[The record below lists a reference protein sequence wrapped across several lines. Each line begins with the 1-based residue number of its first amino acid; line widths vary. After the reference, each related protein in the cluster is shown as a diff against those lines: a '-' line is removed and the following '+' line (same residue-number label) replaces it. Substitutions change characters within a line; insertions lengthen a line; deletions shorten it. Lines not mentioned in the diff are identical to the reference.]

1 MLWHARP
8 SSTKM
13 RVLLQRVGHASV
25 TVEGV
30 ERARIREGLLLFV
43 GICRDDGPEDI
54 AWLVKKIL
62 SLRVFEDQDGK
73 MNRSILETG
82 GEALV
87 VSQFTLHAR
96 MRKGTRPS
104 FDRSAPPELAEPLYE
119 RFATELSAGLGRAV
133 GTGVFGA
140 MMEVSLCNDGPV
152 TLWLD
157 THQRE

>member
-1 MLWHARP
+1 
-8 SSTKM
+8 M

-25 TVEGV
+25 AVEGV
-30 ERARIREGLLLFV
+30 ERACIGEGLLLFV
-43 GICRDDGPEDI
+43 GICREDEAEDV
-54 AWLVKKIL
+54 AWLVKKIV
-62 SLRVFEDQDGK
+62 SLRLFEDEDGK

-104 FDRSAPPELAEPLYE
+104 FDRAAPPELAEPLYE
-119 RFATELSAGLGRAV
+119 RFAAELSAALGRAV
-133 GTGVFGA
+133 ATGVFGA
-140 MMEVSLCNDGPV
+140 MMEVSLLNDGPV

-157 THQRE
+157 TRQRE